1 MIPVPRLV
9 VVYLGKQKRKFTEVL
24 CKMCMQSARGDTE
37 TSCLNQIKLKLEET
51 FCKRVI
57 LS

>member
-9 VVYLGKQKRKFTEVL
+9 VVYLGKQKKFTEIL
-24 CKMCMQSARGDTE
+24 CKMYMQSAKGDTE
-37 TSCLNQIKLKLEET
+37 TGCLNQIKLKLEET